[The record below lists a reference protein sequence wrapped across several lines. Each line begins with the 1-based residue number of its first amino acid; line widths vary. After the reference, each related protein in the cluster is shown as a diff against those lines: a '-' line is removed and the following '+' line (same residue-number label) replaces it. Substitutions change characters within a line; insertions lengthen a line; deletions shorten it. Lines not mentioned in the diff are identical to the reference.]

1 MQKLIDKACVNSLT
15 TVEIYLIG
23 YKPIYLYRS
32 TSSKLFESLID
43 VIELFKY
50 NNWSNH
56 YDLTDEELELFD
68 KQELD
73 ITTLTF
79 NVNGGYRE

>member
-32 TSSKLFESLID
+32 TSSKLFKSLID
-43 VIELFKY
+43 VLELFKY
-50 NNWSNH
+50 SNWSNH
-56 YDLTDEELELFD
+56 YNLTNEELELFD
-68 KQELD
+68 KEELD
-73 ITTLTF
+73 LTTLIF
-79 NVNGGYRE
+79 NTNGGYKE